1 MKSDLYNTLFIF
13 TFYFELI
20 KLVISICD
28 KSEPYLQDNKCVSK
42 CNNESLC
49 YLDNPIIKKQLLTNI
64 IGIGHLNFR
73 HINFAFNLNGDMV
86 LLSSSNPS
94 SCERVFY
101 GLKNN
106 GRYYFMDGKN
116 ETPFY
121 SKNISGENNDNK
133 REEGESLFIQLSNN
147 DTNINGKEYFLTFG
161 KYQNYVELYDFI
173 NDDYTFVEAKTI
185 FGSLINSYTYSFF
198 KLSNSIDKYY
208 YIVAAICNTYYFSIK
223 KYSFFSKDI
232 DKGYI
237 KHNTSDIVSLRKVIT
252 SCFETE
258 RHLILCFIITS
269 DSYFTVIVYDE
280 NLNQLNEK
288 IISKEEA
295 NIEKIFFKGIHFK
308 EEIGIFAY
316 YLSKNDVSPLITFL
330 QAENETSLVE
340 YNNFVNITLSKVSS
354 NYYIGL
360 NDIIKIDINTVCYS
374 SVSSN
379 KKILNIVLLKIY
391 GDNNSNL
398 SMRFYSINI
407 YNLYNFLFYLDL
419 KAISYNRFISLG
431 LSYCYQQ
438 KCKDTND
445 IHYSSLVIFSY
456 GNSSDS
462 FFDLFYHL
470 SQNNEN
476 IHNICFNLEKNT
488 FIENNIFGLQFDGI
502 RILNFSKK
510 INLESCLNNKSIE
523 NNYILQKNEEFRIS
537 LNKIDEESYLIEFSS
552 VLTEPSYEEMK
563 NFIIDFDDNYLEK
576 KEEYNNLKN
585 KYFGKTSY
593 FTING
598 LNKISLDCE
607 DELCGL
613 CMKNNIRK
621 CISCKYNGYYD
632 DNYLEKICFDN
643 QIKIYNCS
651 NQNILDGNCQ
661 ESIYTE
667 QIKEIYLILKSQI
680 LNGNFQN
687 KSKIIYTE
695 NVVFQISTIE
705 EQKLS
710 NLLNVSS
717 VDLGECEKRLKENE
731 SLSNLDNLIMF
742 KMDIKNE
749 DWPSVYVQYEIYN
762 NNTLKKLNLDICKDI
777 TIHISVPTYLDN
789 KIESLNND
797 LNELG
802 YNLFDPNN
810 SFYNDICSTYTS
822 ENRTDV
828 LLSDRRNYF
837 YTNISLCQENCILD
851 SYNSTNRRSLCEC
864 SVKDNKIVT
873 DFDEIEFSQ
882 KLVLKNFYTT
892 LSNSNFRVLKCFRLV
907 FSLSGQINNIGSYII
922 IIITIIIII
931 LMIIFYIKD
940 NKNINKYI
948 EIILKMN
955 KKSLKKSKVEKN
967 QIIEKNSNSKD
978 LLDKNT
984 KKENYP
990 PKRNKK
996 EIKIIQKDIY
1006 NNNQKDIRKIIN
1018 ESKINLYNI
1027 RINNK
1032 SSSLTNNKAIK
1043 NSLDN
1048 NDNVTL
1054 NEQELNSLDYE
1065 TAIKIDNR
1073 SYLQYYYSLIKRNHI
1088 IIFTFFRAND
1098 YNLRTI
1104 KISLFLISFSLYFV
1118 INGFFFSDET
1128 MHKVYEDKGAFN
1140 FIFQIPQI
1148 LYSTFVSIAI
1158 NSLLKLLSLSESK
1171 ILKLKNDGDKNTV
1184 KSKGENLIKWLKIKF
1199 LFFFIFSFLFISFF
1213 WYYISC
1219 FCAVYKNTQIIL
1231 IKDTLISYGISM
1243 IYPFFINLIPGFFR
1257 IHSLKSK
1264 NKKCIYNFSIFIS

>member
-1 MKSDLYNTLFIF
+1 
-13 TFYFELI
+13 
-20 KLVISICD
+20 
-28 KSEPYLQDNKCVSK
+28 
-42 CNNESLC
+42 
-49 YLDNPIIKKQLLTNI
+49 
-64 IGIGHLNFR
+64 
-73 HINFAFNLNGDMV
+73 
-86 LLSSSNPS
+86 
-94 SCERVFY
+94 
-101 GLKNN
+101 
-106 GRYYFMDGKN
+106 
-116 ETPFY
+116 
-121 SKNISGENNDNK
+121 
-133 REEGESLFIQLSNN
+133 
-147 DTNINGKEYFLTFG
+147 
-161 KYQNYVELYDFI
+161 
-173 NDDYTFVEAKTI
+173 
-185 FGSLINSYTYSFF
+185 
-198 KLSNSIDKYY
+198 
-208 YIVAAICNTYYFSIK
+208 
-223 KYSFFSKDI
+223 
-232 DKGYI
+232 
-237 KHNTSDIVSLRKVIT
+237 
-252 SCFETE
+252 
-258 RHLILCFIITS
+258 
-269 DSYFTVIVYDE
+269 
-280 NLNQLNEK
+280 
-288 IISKEEA
+288 
-295 NIEKIFFKGIHFK
+295 
-308 EEIGIFAY
+308 
-316 YLSKNDVSPLITFL
+316 
-330 QAENETSLVE
+330 
-340 YNNFVNITLSKVSS
+340 
-354 NYYIGL
+354 
-360 NDIIKIDINTVCYS
+360 
-374 SVSSN
+374 
-379 KKILNIVLLKIY
+379 
-391 GDNNSNL
+391 
-398 SMRFYSINI
+398 
-407 YNLYNFLFYLDL
+407 
-419 KAISYNRFISLG
+419 
-431 LSYCYQQ
+431 
-438 KCKDTND
+438 
-445 IHYSSLVIFSY
+445 
-456 GNSSDS
+456 
-462 FFDLFYHL
+462 
-470 SQNNEN
+470 
-476 IHNICFNLEKNT
+476 
-488 FIENNIFGLQFDGI
+488 
-502 RILNFSKK
+502 
-510 INLESCLNNKSIE
+510 
-523 NNYILQKNEEFRIS
+523 
-537 LNKIDEESYLIEFSS
+537 
-552 VLTEPSYEEMK
+552 
-563 NFIIDFDDNYLEK
+563 
-576 KEEYNNLKN
+576 
-585 KYFGKTSY
+585 
-593 FTING
+593 
-598 LNKISLDCE
+598 
-607 DELCGL
+607 
-613 CMKNNIRK
+613 MKNNIRK

-1054 NEQELNSLDYE
+1054 NEQELNSLEYE

-1171 ILKLKNDGDKNTV
+1171 ILKLKNDGDKNTA